1 LTFYWILYSLN
12 TDIGKKNFYWRNPRV
27 NKIPAGFKRLTD
39 ILRGDEPRVFR
50 NGERRGG
57 EGRIG
62 GEGRRG
68 RKGAHCDTH
77 ARRNDRMP
85 NAERRSSD
93 SHRTRNLICRNPT
106 GERTRPTVIGRER
119 ICLSAEHAGDAR
131 HGVHTFTAFTPYVRS
146 SRNKGKWR
154 PARLHENLSESA
166 ARRRKRDERHAC
178 IARRAFTIIMPINGD
193 ALSRRANENA
203 ESDVASWRD
212 GTGRD
217 GTRRVASRLDAW

>member
-1 LTFYWILYSLN
+1 LN

-131 HGVHTFTAFTPYVRS
+131 RVTEYIRSRRSRRMSGAHGIKVNGAPRVSTKT
-146 SRNKGKWR
+146 SRN
-154 PARLHENLSESA
+154 
-166 ARRRKRDERHAC
+166 RRRGDESETRD
-178 IARRAFTIIMPINGD
+178 
-193 ALSRRANENA
+193 
-203 ESDVASWRD
+203 
-212 GTGRD
+212 
-217 GTRRVASRLDAW
+217 TRASRAVPSRSLCR